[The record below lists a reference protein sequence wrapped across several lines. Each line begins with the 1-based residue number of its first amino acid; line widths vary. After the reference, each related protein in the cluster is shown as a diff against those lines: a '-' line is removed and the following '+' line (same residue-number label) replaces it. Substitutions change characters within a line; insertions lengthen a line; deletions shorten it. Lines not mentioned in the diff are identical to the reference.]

1 MLNVDHASRRQWDNH
16 KIPGFVHPHYVTRVS
31 SNKLRRRGNSHAW
44 LGSSDL
50 ATTRLCCLLG
60 QSGKACAYVVS
71 IVASQHVD
79 HLHLH
84 TERLD
89 VGGRHVAQDWALAEC
104 TTHASVGVNAMCCQG
119 EQRLAWVM
127 PVRVEPGD
135 D

>member
-50 ATTRLCCLLG
+50 TTTRLCCLLG

-79 HLHLH
+79 HLPLH
-84 TERLD
+84 PAPLD
-89 VGGRHVAQDWALAEC
+89 ADGRHGAAAWAPAG
-104 TTHASVGVNAMCCQG
+104 A
-119 EQRLAWVM
+119 
-127 PVRVEPGD
+127 
-135 D
+135 